1 MSYTRGPSQCSKSKN
16 KRYKIGRERV
26 KLPLFANTVV
36 YTEDLRN
43 NNKKILWELIRT
55 FIKVAGYKVNIQK
68 LYFSVPAKKTLGKW
82 SLKIAVPVVSKYA
95 AYLGIC
101 LIKDTKDLSKNYKTL
116 MREIL
121 NDLNKWRD
129 RSCLEVG
136 IIKMVTVFILLKLI
150 VDSMQSQNPQYHF
163 MYKMITCF

>member
-1 MSYTRGPSQCSKSKN
+1 M
-16 KRYKIGRERV
+16 
-26 KLPLFANTVV
+26 
-36 YTEDLRN
+36 
-43 NNKKILWELIRT
+43 
-55 FIKVAGYKVNIQK
+55 
-68 LYFSVPAKKTLGKW
+68 
-82 SLKIAVPVVSKYA
+82 VSKYA